1 MTYLQFDAVFGFS
14 TITTSGSSMTEDG
27 KLVMLPLMIVVA
39 GVLEPVFLMAEIA
52 TVVLVQPEVVL
63 EWTGLV
69 TKD

>member
-1 MTYLQFDAVFGFS
+1 MANCSKMMVQ
-14 TITTSGSSMTEDG
+14 M
-27 KLVMLPLMIVVA
+27 MLPLMIVVA
-39 GVLEPVFLMAEIA
+39 GVLELVFLMAEIA